1 MSMIVKEPSN
11 RSNGSNDMASKY
23 ALTFQ
28 EVNDLISEIEDPN
41 FVTNI
46 VKLFA
51 DPMENLISLITF
63 PFDVKN
69 LLTAWSQQVDGA
81 IIINIYQTT
90 TAKGCFLNPVT
101 VPILNVGNIEI
112 PRQTNS
118 FLDFKPYTT
127 LELYL
132 PYIGFVELD
141 NDEVMG
147 NEISIKYAVDL
158 TSGKCTAF
166 VSLYDPV
173 EAKDIRMILMRD
185 GQCGMR
191 IPISGG
197 SGSEI
202 SKAILSFGMGAV
214 SGAVSLG
221 LGAIDAGSA
230 VNAKGIPTG
239 GTVGS
244 VTDTLASATGY
255 LSHTAINAI
264 QAGQYHVHKGGVI
277 EVNNAFYAPQTP
289 FLIYRC
295 PKVTRP
301 SNYDHT
307 VGRPLAEART
317 LSQLTGY
324 TLIEQVHVEGSDF
337 GIATLEEKNMLETE
351 LKNGIIL

>member
-1 MSMIVKEPSN
+1 MSMHVKQPSRISSGVN
-11 RSNGSNDMASKY
+11 NMSYKY
-23 ALTFQ
+23 TMTYQ
-28 EVNDLISEIEDPN
+28 EVNDLLTEIEDPN
-41 FVTNI
+41 FTNNI
-46 VKLFA
+46 IKLFS
-51 DPMENLISLITF
+51 DPMENLLSLVVF

-69 LLTAWSQQVDGA
+69 MLQAWSQMTDGT

-90 TAKGCFLNPVT
+90 TAKGLEINSAT
-101 VPILNVGNIEI
+101 VPMLNVGNFEI
-112 PRQTNS
+112 PRPTSS
-118 FLDFKPYTT
+118 FMDYKPYTT

-147 NEISIKYAVDL
+147 NQISIRYAVDL

-166 VSLYDPV
+166 VSLYDAT
-173 EAKDIRMILMRD
+173 EAKDVRLLLTRE

-221 LGAIDAGSA
+221 LGAVGAGSA
-230 VNAKGIPTG
+230 TNAKGIPTG

-244 VTDTLASATGY
+244 VVDTLASSTGY
-255 LSHTAINAI
+255 LSHTTINAI

-307 VGRPLAEART
+307 VGRPLAETRT

-337 GIATLEEKNMLETE
+337 GMATLEEKNMLETQ
-351 LKNGIIL
+351 LKNGILL